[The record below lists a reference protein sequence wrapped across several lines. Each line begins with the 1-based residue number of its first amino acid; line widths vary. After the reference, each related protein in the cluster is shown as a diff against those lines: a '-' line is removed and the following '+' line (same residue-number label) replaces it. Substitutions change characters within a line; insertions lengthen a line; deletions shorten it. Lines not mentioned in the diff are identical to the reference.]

1 MLTFGM
7 QSVVLDG
14 AKYGAIAGAIA
25 TWSISSILALVEA
38 GAGLPIGA
46 FYSIIAIALGMD
58 NVITASYFGFG
69 LHILIGT
76 LMGALVGAA
85 IVRVVSHSLFKGIL
99 AGMVAGI
106 IIWLIVFLPITAF
119 LVQPSM
125 AQIVTSLALNTNF
138 SISTTE
144 INQFMQTTA
153 LSSMLFH
160 LVWGALFGFIISSL
174 FRIKSYRNVNWKA
187 KLESYMTDNEDQ
199 QATRIRFRVLG
210 IGMLAGFL
218 ASACVSGL
226 ILVVEKT
233 IDIPVGTFYLVL
245 VSSVTQSHVE
255 SVNMIVAGLL
265 LHLFTGSI
273 LGVIIS
279 MPFSIRDL
287 RIFSTMH
294 KYAPIY
300 GLISGVIGWAFL
312 FVPVTFWVIIPLLGD
327 LDQNQLIVQQTPVEK
342 SLGTSSSITVGELL
356 SINDKILIG
365 ALVFNMFYGL
375 VVSIIIKSMTGKLL
389 SQPNTVKQVSM

>member
-1 MLTFGM
+1 MLRFGT
-7 QSVVLDG
+7 QSILLDG

-38 GAGLPIGA
+38 SMGLPIGA
-46 FYSIIAIALGMD
+46 FYSIIGITLGMD
-58 NVITASYFGFG
+58 NVVAASYFGFG

-85 IVRVVSHSLFKGIL
+85 IVRLVSNSPIKGIL

-119 LVQPSM
+119 LVQPSIT
-125 AQIVTSLALNTNF
+125 QIVTLLALTTNF

-144 INQFMQTTA
+144 VNQFMQTTA
-153 LSSMLFH
+153 LSSVLFH
-160 LVWGALFGFIISSL
+160 LIWGALFGFIISSL
-174 FRIKSYRNVNWKA
+174 FRIKSYRNTNWKA
-187 KLESYMTDNEDQ
+187 NLESYIAYKEDQ
-199 QATRIRFRVLG
+199 QASRIRFRVLG
-210 IGMLAGFL
+210 IGVLAGFL
-218 ASACVSGL
+218 ASACISGL

-245 VSSVTQSHVE
+245 VSSLTQTHLE

-273 LGVIIS
+273 IGAVISI
-279 MPFSIRDL
+279 PFALRDHRILSI
-287 RIFSTMH
+287 MH

-300 GLISGVIGWAFL
+300 GLICGVIIWAFL
-312 FVPVTFWVIIPLLGD
+312 FVPVTFWVIVPLLGD
-327 LDQNQLIVQQTPVEK
+327 LDQNQLIVQQTPV
-342 SLGTSSSITVGELL
+342 GTSSSITVGELL

-375 VVSIIIKSMTGKLL
+375 VASIIVKSMTGKLV
-389 SQPNTVKQVSM
+389 SQPNNIREISM

>member
-1 MLTFGM
+1 MMAFGM
-7 QSVVLDG
+7 QTIALDG
-14 AKYGAIAGAIA
+14 AKYGAIAGAVA

-38 GAGLPIGA
+38 GMGLPIGA
-46 FYSIIAIALGMD
+46 FYSIIGITLGID

-76 LMGALVGAA
+76 LMGAIVGAA
-85 IVRVVSHSLFKGIL
+85 IVRLVSHSLLKGIL
-99 AGMVAGI
+99 AGMVAGT

-125 AQIVTSLALNTNF
+125 TQIVTLLALTTNF

-144 INQFMQTTA
+144 INQFVQTTA
-153 LSSMLFH
+153 LSSVLFH
-160 LVWGALFGFIISSL
+160 LAWGALFGFIINSL
-174 FRIKSYRNVNWKA
+174 FRIKSYRNANWKT
-187 KLESYMTDNEDQ
+187 KLESYMADKEDQ
-199 QATRIRFRVLG
+199 HNTRIKFRVLG
-210 IGMLAGFL
+210 FGMLAGFL
-218 ASACVSGL
+218 ASACISGL
-226 ILVVEKT
+226 IFVVEKT

-245 VSSVTQSHVE
+245 VSSITQSHAE

-273 LGVIIS
+273 IGVIIS
-279 MPFSIRDL
+279 IPFALRDF
-287 RIFSTMH
+287 RILSVMH

-300 GLISGVIGWAFL
+300 GLIFGLIVWAFL
-312 FVPVTFWVIIPLLGD
+312 FVPVTFWVIMPLLRN
-327 LDQNQLIVQQTPVEK
+327 LDQDQLIVQQTPV
-342 SLGTSSSITVGELL
+342 GTASSITVGELL

-375 VVSIIIKSMTGKLL
+375 VASIIIKSMTGKLV
-389 SQPNTVKQVSM
+389 SQPNPIQKVSL

>member
-1 MLTFGM
+1 MLALGAA
-7 QSVVLDG
+7 QSIVLDG

-25 TWSISSILALVEA
+25 TWSISSVLALIEA
-38 GAGLPIGA
+38 GLGLPIGA
-46 FYSIIAIALGMD
+46 FYSIIGIALGID

-85 IVRVVSHSLFKGIL
+85 IVRLVSHSLFRGIL
-99 AGMVAGI
+99 AGMIAGI

-125 AQIVTSLALNTNF
+125 AQIVTLLALTTNF

-153 LSSMLFH
+153 LSSVLFH
-160 LVWGALFGFIISSL
+160 LVWGALFGFITSSL
-174 FRIKSYRNVNWKA
+174 FRIKAYRNANWKA
-187 KLESYMTDNEDQ
+187 KLESYVADNDDQ
-199 QATRIRFRVLG
+199 QTTRVRFRVLG
-210 IGMLAGFL
+210 IGVLAGFL
-218 ASACVSGL
+218 ASACISGL
-226 ILVVEKT
+226 IFVVEKT

-255 SVNMIVAGLL
+255 SMNMIVAGLL

-273 LGVIIS
+273 IGVIIS
-279 MPFSIRDL
+279 IPFALRDTRILSI
-287 RIFSTMH
+287 MH

-300 GLISGVIGWAFL
+300 GLICGVIVWAFL
-312 FVPVTFWVIIPLLGD
+312 FVPVTFWVIIPLLGH
-327 LDQNQLIVQQTPVEK
+327 LDQDQLIIQQNPV
-342 SLGTSSSITVGELL
+342 GTATSITVSELL

-375 VVSIIIKSMTGKLL
+375 VASIIVKSMTGRLV
-389 SQPNTVKQVSM
+389 SQPRTIQQISL

>member
-1 MLTFGM
+1 MLRFGT
-7 QSVVLDG
+7 QSILLDG

-38 GAGLPIGA
+38 SMGLPIGA
-46 FYSIIAIALGMD
+46 FYSIIGITLGMD
-58 NVITASYFGFG
+58 NVVAASYFGFG

-76 LMGALVGAA
+76 LMGALAGAA
-85 IVRVVSHSLFKGIL
+85 IVRLVSNSPFKGIL

-119 LVQPSM
+119 LVQPSIT
-125 AQIVTSLALNTNF
+125 QIVTLLALTTNF

-144 INQFMQTTA
+144 VNQFMQTTA
-153 LSSMLFH
+153 LSSVLFH
-160 LVWGALFGFIISSL
+160 LIWGALFGFIISSL
-174 FRIKSYRNVNWKA
+174 FRIKSYRNTNWKA
-187 KLESYMTDNEDQ
+187 NLESYMADKEDQ
-199 QATRIRFRVLG
+199 QASRIRFRVLG
-210 IGMLAGFL
+210 IGVLAGFL
-218 ASACVSGL
+218 ASACISGL

-245 VSSVTQSHVE
+245 VSSLTQTHLE

-273 LGVIIS
+273 IGAVISI
-279 MPFSIRDL
+279 PFALRDHRILSI
-287 RIFSTMH
+287 MH

-300 GLISGVIGWAFL
+300 GLICGVIIWAFL
-312 FVPVTFWVIIPLLGD
+312 FVPITFWVIVPLLGD
-327 LDQNQLIVQQTPVEK
+327 LDQNQLIVQQTPV
-342 SLGTSSSITVGELL
+342 GTSSSITVGELL

-375 VVSIIIKSMTGKLL
+375 VASIIVKSMTGKLV
-389 SQPNTVKQVSM
+389 SQPNNIREISM

>member
-1 MLTFGM
+1 MLSLGA
-7 QSVVLDG
+7 QSVVFEG

-25 TWSISSILALVEA
+25 TWSISSILALIEA
-38 GAGLPIGA
+38 GMGLPIGA
-46 FYSIIAIALGMD
+46 FYSIIGIALGTD

-76 LMGALVGAA
+76 LMGALGGAA
-85 IVRVVSHSLFKGIL
+85 IVRFVSHSLFKGIL
-99 AGMVAGI
+99 AGMIAGI
-106 IIWLIVFLPITAF
+106 IIWFIVFLPITAF

-125 AQIVTSLALNTNF
+125 AQITLLALTTNF

-144 INQFMQTTA
+144 INQFMQATA
-153 LSSMLFH
+153 LSSVLFH

-174 FRIKSYRNVNWKA
+174 FRVKSYRNASWKA
-187 KLESYMTDNEDQ
+187 KLESYMADKEDQ

-210 IGMLAGFL
+210 FGMLAGFL
-218 ASACVSGL
+218 ASACISGL

-245 VSSVTQSHVE
+245 VSSVTQSNVE

-273 LGVIIS
+273 IGAIIS
-279 MPFSIRDL
+279 IPFAIRDIKIL
-287 RIFSTMH
+287 SIMY

-300 GLISGVIGWAFL
+300 GLISGLVVWVFL
-312 FVPVTFWVIIPLLGD
+312 FVPVTFWVIIPLLGS
-327 LDQNQLIVQQTPVEK
+327 LDQDQLIIQQTPV
-342 SLGTSSSITVGELL
+342 GDTSSITVGELL

-365 ALVFNMFYGL
+365 ALAFNMFYGL
-375 VVSIIIKSMTGKLL
+375 VASIIIKSMTGKLV
-389 SQPNTVKQVSM
+389 SQSDTIQKVSI

>member
-1 MLTFGM
+1 MLRFGT
-7 QSVVLDG
+7 QSILLDG
-14 AKYGAIAGAIA
+14 AIYGAIAGAIA

-38 GAGLPIGA
+38 SMGLPIGA
-46 FYSIIAIALGMD
+46 FYSIIGITLGMD
-58 NVITASYFGFG
+58 NVVAASYFGFG

-85 IVRVVSHSLFKGIL
+85 IVRLVSNSPFNGIL
-99 AGMVAGI
+99 TGMVAGI
-106 IIWLIVFLPITAF
+106 IIWLIIFLPITAF
-119 LVQPSM
+119 LVQPSIT
-125 AQIVTSLALNTNF
+125 QIVTLLALTTNF

-153 LSSMLFH
+153 LSSVLFH
-160 LVWGALFGFIISSL
+160 LIWGALFGFIISSL
-174 FRIKSYRNVNWKA
+174 FRIKSYRNTNWKTN
-187 KLESYMTDNEDQ
+187 LESYMANKEDQ
-199 QATRIRFRVLG
+199 QASRIRFRVLG
-210 IGMLAGFL
+210 IGVLAGFL
-218 ASACVSGL
+218 ASACISGL

-245 VSSVTQSHVE
+245 VSSITQTHQE

-273 LGVIIS
+273 IGAIIS
-279 MPFSIRDL
+279 IPFALRDH
-287 RIFSTMH
+287 RILSTMH

-300 GLISGVIGWAFL
+300 GLVCGVIIWAFL
-312 FVPVTFWVIIPLLGD
+312 FVPVTFWVIMPLLGD
-327 LDQNQLIVQQTPVEK
+327 LDQNQLIVQQTPV
-342 SLGTSSSITVGELL
+342 GTAASITVGELL

-375 VVSIIIKSMTGKLL
+375 VASIIVKSMTGKLV
-389 SQPNTVKQVSM
+389 SHPNTIQEISM

>member
-1 MLTFGM
+1 MLRFGT
-7 QSVVLDG
+7 QSILLDG

-38 GAGLPIGA
+38 SMGLPIGA
-46 FYSIIAIALGMD
+46 FYSIIGITLGMD
-58 NVITASYFGFG
+58 NVVAASYFGFG

-76 LMGALVGAA
+76 LMGALAGAA
-85 IVRVVSHSLFKGIL
+85 IVRLVSNSPFKGIL

-119 LVQPSM
+119 LVQPSIT
-125 AQIVTSLALNTNF
+125 QIVTLLALTTNF

-144 INQFMQTTA
+144 VNQFMQTTA
-153 LSSMLFH
+153 LSSVLFH
-160 LVWGALFGFIISSL
+160 LIWGALFGFIISSL
-174 FRIKSYRNVNWKA
+174 FRIKSYRNTNWKA
-187 KLESYMTDNEDQ
+187 NLESYMADKEDQ
-199 QATRIRFRVLG
+199 QASRIRFRVLG
-210 IGMLAGFL
+210 IGVLAGFL
-218 ASACVSGL
+218 ASACISGL

-245 VSSVTQSHVE
+245 VSSITQTHLE
-255 SVNMIVAGLL
+255 SMNMIVAGLL

-273 LGVIIS
+273 IGAVISI
-279 MPFSIRDL
+279 PFALRDHRILSI
-287 RIFSTMH
+287 MH

-300 GLISGVIGWAFL
+300 GLICGVIIWAFL
-312 FVPVTFWVIIPLLGD
+312 FVPITFWVIVPLLGD
-327 LDQNQLIVQQTPVEK
+327 LDQNQLIVQQTPV
-342 SLGTSSSITVGELL
+342 GTSSSITVGELL

-375 VVSIIIKSMTGKLL
+375 VASIIVKSMTGKLV
-389 SQPNTVKQVSM
+389 SQPNNIREISM

>member
-1 MLTFGM
+1 MLAFGT
-7 QSVVLDG
+7 QTIALDG

-25 TWSISSILALVEA
+25 TWSISSILALIEA
-38 GAGLPIGA
+38 GMGLPIGA
-46 FYSIIAIALGMD
+46 FYSIIGITLGID
-58 NVITASYFGFG
+58 NLITASYFGFG

-76 LMGALVGAA
+76 LMGAIVGAA
-85 IVRVVSHSLFKGIL
+85 IVRLVSHSLLKGIL
-99 AGMVAGI
+99 SGMVAGI

-125 AQIVTSLALNTNF
+125 TQIVTLLALTTNF

-144 INQFMQTTA
+144 INQFVQTTA
-153 LSSMLFH
+153 VSSVLFH

-174 FRIKSYRNVNWKA
+174 FRIKSYRNANWKT
-187 KLESYMTDNEDQ
+187 KLESYMADKEDQ
-199 QATRIRFRVLG
+199 QNTRIKFRVLG
-210 IGMLAGFL
+210 FGMLAGFL
-218 ASACVSGL
+218 ASACISGL
-226 ILVVEKT
+226 IFVVEKT

-245 VSSVTQSHVE
+245 VSSITQSHAE

-273 LGVIIS
+273 IGVIIS
-279 MPFSIRDL
+279 IPFALRDF
-287 RIFSTMH
+287 RILSVMH

-300 GLISGVIGWAFL
+300 GLIFGLIVWALL
-312 FVPVTFWVIIPLLGD
+312 FVPVTFWVIMPLLRN
-327 LDQNQLIVQQTPVEK
+327 LDQDQLIVQQTPV
-342 SLGTSSSITVGELL
+342 GTASSITVGELL

-375 VVSIIIKSMTGKLL
+375 VASIIIKSMTGKLV
-389 SQPNTVKQVSM
+389 SQPNPIQKVSL

>member
-1 MLTFGM
+1 MLAFGT
-7 QSVVLDG
+7 QTIALDG

-25 TWSISSILALVEA
+25 TWSISSILALIEA
-38 GAGLPIGA
+38 GMGLPIGA
-46 FYSIIAIALGMD
+46 FYSIIGITLGID

-76 LMGALVGAA
+76 LMGAIVGAA
-85 IVRVVSHSLFKGIL
+85 IVRLVSHSLLKGIL
-99 AGMVAGI
+99 SGMVAGI

-125 AQIVTSLALNTNF
+125 TQIVTLLALTTNI
-138 SISTTE
+138 SVSTTE
-144 INQFMQTTA
+144 INQFVQTTA
-153 LSSMLFH
+153 LSSVLFH
-160 LVWGALFGFIISSL
+160 LIWGALFGFIISSL
-174 FRIKSYRNVNWKA
+174 FRIKSYRNANWKT
-187 KLESYMTDNEDQ
+187 KLESYMADKEDQ
-199 QATRIRFRVLG
+199 QNTRIKFRVLG
-210 IGMLAGFL
+210 FGMLAGFL
-218 ASACVSGL
+218 ASACISGL

-245 VSSVTQSHVE
+245 VSSITQSHAE

-273 LGVIIS
+273 IGVIIS
-279 MPFSIRDL
+279 IPFALRDF
-287 RIFSTMH
+287 RILSVMH

-300 GLISGVIGWAFL
+300 GLIFGLIVWALL
-312 FVPVTFWVIIPLLGD
+312 FVPVTFWVIMPLLRN
-327 LDQNQLIVQQTPVEK
+327 LDQDQLIVQQTPV
-342 SLGTSSSITVGELL
+342 GTASSITVGELL

-375 VVSIIIKSMTGKLL
+375 VASIIIKSMTGKLV
-389 SQPNTVKQVSM
+389 SQPNPIQKVSL

>member
-1 MLTFGM
+1 MLRFGT
-7 QSVVLDG
+7 QSILLDG

-38 GAGLPIGA
+38 SMGLPIGA
-46 FYSIIAIALGMD
+46 FYSIIGITLGMD
-58 NVITASYFGFG
+58 NVVAASYFGFG

-85 IVRVVSHSLFKGIL
+85 IVRLVSNSPFKGIL

-119 LVQPSM
+119 LVQPSIT
-125 AQIVTSLALNTNF
+125 QIVTLLALTTNF

-153 LSSMLFH
+153 LSSVLFH
-160 LVWGALFGFIISSL
+160 LIWGALFGFIISSL
-174 FRIKSYRNVNWKA
+174 FRIKSYRNTNWKA
-187 KLESYMTDNEDQ
+187 NLESYMADKEDQ
-199 QATRIRFRVLG
+199 QALRIRFRVLG
-210 IGMLAGFL
+210 IGVLAGFL
-218 ASACVSGL
+218 ASACISGL

-245 VSSVTQSHVE
+245 VSSLTQTHLE

-273 LGVIIS
+273 IGAVISI
-279 MPFSIRDL
+279 PFALRDHRILSI
-287 RIFSTMH
+287 MH

-300 GLISGVIGWAFL
+300 GLVCGVIIWAFL
-312 FVPVTFWVIIPLLGD
+312 FVPITFWVIVPLLGD
-327 LDQNQLIVQQTPVEK
+327 LDQNQLIVQQTPV
-342 SLGTSSSITVGELL
+342 GTSSSITVGELL

-375 VVSIIIKSMTGKLL
+375 VASIIVKSMTGKLV
-389 SQPNTVKQVSM
+389 SQPNNIREISM

>member
-1 MLTFGM
+1 MLSLGT
-7 QSVVLDG
+7 QSVVFEG

-25 TWSISSILALVEA
+25 TWSISSILALIEA
-38 GAGLPIGA
+38 GMGLPIGA
-46 FYSIIAIALGMD
+46 FYSIIGIALGTD

-85 IVRVVSHSLFKGIL
+85 IVRLVSHSLFKGIL

-125 AQIVTSLALNTNF
+125 AQIVTLLALTTSF
-138 SISTTE
+138 SISATE

-153 LSSMLFH
+153 LSSVLFH
-160 LVWGALFGFIISSL
+160 LVWGALFGFIISSF
-174 FRIKSYRNVNWKA
+174 FRIKSYRNASWKA
-187 KLESYMTDNEDQ
+187 KLENYMADKEDQ
-199 QATRIRFRVLG
+199 QAMRIRFRVLG
-210 IGMLAGFL
+210 IGMLAGLL
-218 ASACVSGL
+218 ASACISGL

-245 VSSVTQSHVE
+245 VSSVTQSNVE
-255 SVNMIVAGLL
+255 SVNMIMAGLL

-273 LGVIIS
+273 IGAIIS
-279 MPFSIRDL
+279 IPFAIRD
-287 RIFSTMH
+287 IKISSIMY

-300 GLISGVIGWAFL
+300 GLISGIVVWAFL
-312 FVPVTFWVIIPLLGD
+312 FVPVTFWVIIPLLGS
-327 LDQNQLIVQQTPVEK
+327 LDQDQLIIQQTPV
-342 SLGTSSSITVGELL
+342 GDTSSITVGDLL
-356 SINDKILIG
+356 SITDKILIG
-365 ALVFNMFYGL
+365 ALAFNMFYGL
-375 VVSIIIKSMTGKLL
+375 VASIIIKSMTGKLV
-389 SQPNTVKQVSM
+389 SQPDTIQKVSL

>member
-1 MLTFGM
+1 MMAFGT
-7 QSVVLDG
+7 QTIALDG

-38 GAGLPIGA
+38 GMGLPIGA
-46 FYSIIAIALGMD
+46 FYSIIGITLGID

-76 LMGALVGAA
+76 LMGAIVGAA
-85 IVRVVSHSLFKGIL
+85 IVRLVSHSLLKGIL
-99 AGMVAGI
+99 SGMVAGI

-125 AQIVTSLALNTNF
+125 TQIVTLLALTTNF

-144 INQFMQTTA
+144 INQFVQTTA
-153 LSSMLFH
+153 LSSVLFH

-174 FRIKSYRNVNWKA
+174 FRIKSYRNANWKT
-187 KLESYMTDNEDQ
+187 KLESYMADKEDQ
-199 QATRIRFRVLG
+199 QNTRIKFRVLG
-210 IGMLAGFL
+210 FGMLAGFL
-218 ASACVSGL
+218 ASACISGL
-226 ILVVEKT
+226 IFVVEKT

-245 VSSVTQSHVE
+245 VSSITQSHAE

-273 LGVIIS
+273 IGVIIS
-279 MPFSIRDL
+279 IPFALRDF
-287 RIFSTMH
+287 RILSVMH

-300 GLISGVIGWAFL
+300 GLIFGLIVWAFL
-312 FVPVTFWVIIPLLGD
+312 FVPVTFWVIMPLLRN
-327 LDQNQLIVQQTPVEK
+327 LDQDQLIVQQTPV
-342 SLGTSSSITVGELL
+342 GTASSITVGELL

-375 VVSIIIKSMTGKLL
+375 VASIIIKSMTGKLV
-389 SQPNTVKQVSM
+389 SQPNPIQKVSL

>member
-1 MLTFGM
+1 MMAFGT
-7 QSVVLDG
+7 QTIALDG

-25 TWSISSILALVEA
+25 TWSISSILALIEA
-38 GAGLPIGA
+38 GMGLPIGA
-46 FYSIIAIALGMD
+46 FYSIIGITLGID

-76 LMGALVGAA
+76 LMGAIVGAA
-85 IVRVVSHSLFKGIL
+85 IVRLVSHSLLKGIL
-99 AGMVAGI
+99 SGMVAGI

-125 AQIVTSLALNTNF
+125 TQIVTLLALTTNF

-144 INQFMQTTA
+144 INQFVQTTA
-153 LSSMLFH
+153 LSSVLFH

-174 FRIKSYRNVNWKA
+174 FRIKSYRNANWKTM
-187 KLESYMTDNEDQ
+187 LESYTADKEDQ
-199 QATRIRFRVLG
+199 QNTRIKFRVLG
-210 IGMLAGFL
+210 FGMLAGFL
-218 ASACVSGL
+218 ASACISGL
-226 ILVVEKT
+226 IFVVEKT

-245 VSSVTQSHVE
+245 VSSITQSHAE

-273 LGVIIS
+273 IGVIIS
-279 MPFSIRDL
+279 IPFALRDF
-287 RIFSTMH
+287 RILSVMH

-300 GLISGVIGWAFL
+300 GLIFGLIVWALL
-312 FVPVTFWVIIPLLGD
+312 FVPVTFWVIVPLLRN
-327 LDQNQLIVQQTPVEK
+327 LDQDQLIVQQTPV
-342 SLGTSSSITVGELL
+342 GTASSITVGELL

-375 VVSIIIKSMTGKLL
+375 VASIIIKSMTGKLV
-389 SQPNTVKQVSM
+389 SQPNPIQKVSL

>member
-1 MLTFGM
+1 MLRFGT
-7 QSVVLDG
+7 QSILLDG

-38 GAGLPIGA
+38 SMGLPIGA
-46 FYSIIAIALGMD
+46 FYSIIGITLGMD
-58 NVITASYFGFG
+58 NVVAASYFGFG

-85 IVRVVSHSLFKGIL
+85 IVRLVSNSPFKGIL

-119 LVQPSM
+119 LVQPSIT
-125 AQIVTSLALNTNF
+125 QIVTLLALTTNF

-144 INQFMQTTA
+144 VNQFMQTTA
-153 LSSMLFH
+153 LSSVLFH
-160 LVWGALFGFIISSL
+160 LIWGALFGFIISSL
-174 FRIKSYRNVNWKA
+174 FRIKSYRNTNWKA
-187 KLESYMTDNEDQ
+187 NLESYMADKEDQ
-199 QATRIRFRVLG
+199 QVSRIRFRVLG
-210 IGMLAGFL
+210 IGVLAGFL
-218 ASACVSGL
+218 ASACISGL

-245 VSSVTQSHVE
+245 VSSLTQTHLE

-273 LGVIIS
+273 IGAVISI
-279 MPFSIRDL
+279 PFALRDYRILSI
-287 RIFSTMH
+287 MH

-300 GLISGVIGWAFL
+300 GLVCGVIIWAFL
-312 FVPVTFWVIIPLLGD
+312 FVPVTFWVIVPLLGD
-327 LDQNQLIVQQTPVEK
+327 LDQNQLIVQQTPV
-342 SLGTSSSITVGELL
+342 GTSSSITVGELL

-375 VVSIIIKSMTGKLL
+375 VASIIVKSMTGKLV
-389 SQPNTVKQVSM
+389 SQPNNIREISM

>member
-1 MLTFGM
+1 MLRFGT
-7 QSVVLDG
+7 QSILLDG

-38 GAGLPIGA
+38 SMGLPIGA
-46 FYSIIAIALGMD
+46 FYSIIGITLGMD
-58 NVITASYFGFG
+58 NVVAASYFGFG

-85 IVRVVSHSLFKGIL
+85 IVRLVSNSPIKGIL

-119 LVQPSM
+119 LVQPSIT
-125 AQIVTSLALNTNF
+125 QIVTLLALTTNF

-144 INQFMQTTA
+144 VNQFMQTTA
-153 LSSMLFH
+153 LSSVLFH
-160 LVWGALFGFIISSL
+160 LIWGALFGFIINSL
-174 FRIKSYRNVNWKA
+174 FRIKSYRNTNWKA
-187 KLESYMTDNEDQ
+187 NLESYMADKEDQ
-199 QATRIRFRVLG
+199 QASRIRFRVLG
-210 IGMLAGFL
+210 IGVLAGFL
-218 ASACVSGL
+218 ASACISGL

-245 VSSVTQSHVE
+245 VSSLTQTHLE

-265 LHLFTGSI
+265 LHIFTGSI
-273 LGVIIS
+273 IGAVISI
-279 MPFSIRDL
+279 PFALRDHRILSI
-287 RIFSTMH
+287 MH

-300 GLISGVIGWAFL
+300 GLVCGVIIWAFL
-312 FVPVTFWVIIPLLGD
+312 FVPVTFWVIVPLLGD
-327 LDQNQLIVQQTPVEK
+327 MDQNQLIVQQTPV
-342 SLGTSSSITVGELL
+342 GTSSSITVGELL

-375 VVSIIIKSMTGKLL
+375 VASIIVKSMTGKLV
-389 SQPNTVKQVSM
+389 SQPNNIREISM

>member
-1 MLTFGM
+1 MLRFGT
-7 QSVVLDG
+7 QSILLDG

-38 GAGLPIGA
+38 SMGLPIGA
-46 FYSIIAIALGMD
+46 FYSIIGITLGMD
-58 NVITASYFGFG
+58 NVVAASYFGFG

-85 IVRVVSHSLFKGIL
+85 IVRLVSNSPFKGIL

-119 LVQPSM
+119 LVQPSIT
-125 AQIVTSLALNTNF
+125 QIVTLLALTTNF

-144 INQFMQTTA
+144 VNQFMQTTA
-153 LSSMLFH
+153 LSSVLFH
-160 LVWGALFGFIISSL
+160 LIWGALFGFIISSL
-174 FRIKSYRNVNWKA
+174 FRIKSYRNMNWKA
-187 KLESYMTDNEDQ
+187 DLESYMADKEDQ
-199 QATRIRFRVLG
+199 QASRIRFRILG
-210 IGMLAGFL
+210 IGVLAGFL
-218 ASACVSGL
+218 ASACISGL
-226 ILVVEKT
+226 ILIVEKT

-245 VSSVTQSHVE
+245 VSSLTQTHLE

-273 LGVIIS
+273 IGAVISI
-279 MPFSIRDL
+279 PFALRDHRILSI
-287 RIFSTMH
+287 MH

-300 GLISGVIGWAFL
+300 GLICGVIIWAFL
-312 FVPVTFWVIIPLLGD
+312 FVPITFWVIVPLLGD
-327 LDQNQLIVQQTPVEK
+327 LDQNQLIVQQTPV
-342 SLGTSSSITVGELL
+342 GTSSSITVGELL

-375 VVSIIIKSMTGKLL
+375 VASIIVKSMTGKLV
-389 SQPNTVKQVSM
+389 SQPNNIREISM

>member
-1 MLTFGM
+1 MLRFGT
-7 QSVVLDG
+7 QSILLDG

-38 GAGLPIGA
+38 SMGLPIGA
-46 FYSIIAIALGMD
+46 FYSIIGITLGMD
-58 NVITASYFGFG
+58 NVVAASYFGFG

-85 IVRVVSHSLFKGIL
+85 IVRLVSNSSFKGIL

-119 LVQPSM
+119 LVQPSIT
-125 AQIVTSLALNTNF
+125 QVVTLLALTINF

-144 INQFMQTTA
+144 INQFMQTIA
-153 LSSMLFH
+153 LSSVLFH

-174 FRIKSYRNVNWKA
+174 FRIKSYRNTNWKA
-187 KLESYMTDNEDQ
+187 NLESYMADKEDQ
-199 QATRIRFRVLG
+199 QASRIRFRVLG
-210 IGMLAGFL
+210 IGVLAGFL
-218 ASACVSGL
+218 ASACISGL

-245 VSSVTQSHVE
+245 VSSLTQTHLE

-273 LGVIIS
+273 IGAVISI
-279 MPFSIRDL
+279 PFALRDHRILSI
-287 RIFSTMH
+287 MH

-300 GLISGVIGWAFL
+300 GLVCGVIIWAFL
-312 FVPVTFWVIIPLLGD
+312 FVPVTFWVIVPLLGD
-327 LDQNQLIVQQTPVEK
+327 LDQNQLIVQQTPV
-342 SLGTSSSITVGELL
+342 GTSSSITVGELL

-375 VVSIIIKSMTGKLL
+375 VASIIVKSMTGKLV
-389 SQPNTVKQVSM
+389 SQPNNIREISM

>member
-1 MLTFGM
+1 MLRFGT
-7 QSVVLDG
+7 QSILLDG

-38 GAGLPIGA
+38 SMGLPIGA
-46 FYSIIAIALGMD
+46 FYSIIGITLGMD
-58 NVITASYFGFG
+58 NVVAASYFGFG

-76 LMGALVGAA
+76 LMGALAGAA
-85 IVRVVSHSLFKGIL
+85 IVRLVSNSPFKGIL

-119 LVQPSM
+119 LVQPSIT
-125 AQIVTSLALNTNF
+125 QIVTLLALTTNF

-144 INQFMQTTA
+144 VNQFMQTTA
-153 LSSMLFH
+153 LSSVLFH
-160 LVWGALFGFIISSL
+160 LIWGALFGFIISSL
-174 FRIKSYRNVNWKA
+174 FRIKSYRNTNWKA
-187 KLESYMTDNEDQ
+187 NLESYMADKEDQ
-199 QATRIRFRVLG
+199 QASRIRFRVLG
-210 IGMLAGFL
+210 IGVLAGFL
-218 ASACVSGL
+218 ASACISGL

-245 VSSVTQSHVE
+245 VSSLTQTHLE

-273 LGVIIS
+273 IGAVISI
-279 MPFSIRDL
+279 PFALRDHRILSI
-287 RIFSTMH
+287 MH

-300 GLISGVIGWAFL
+300 GLVCGVIIWAFL
-312 FVPVTFWVIIPLLGD
+312 FVPITFWVIVPLLGD
-327 LDQNQLIVQQTPVEK
+327 LDQNQLIVQQTPV
-342 SLGTSSSITVGELL
+342 GTSSSITVGELL

-375 VVSIIIKSMTGKLL
+375 VASIIVKSMTGKLVN
-389 SQPNTVKQVSM
+389 QPNNIREISM